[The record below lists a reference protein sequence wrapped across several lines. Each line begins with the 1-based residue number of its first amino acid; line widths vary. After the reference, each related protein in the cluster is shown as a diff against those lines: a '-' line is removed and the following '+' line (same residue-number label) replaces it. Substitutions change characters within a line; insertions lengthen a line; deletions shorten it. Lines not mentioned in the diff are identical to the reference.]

1 MGTHAAGHSPGW
13 HHSGE
18 EGITWHSWVCRGE
31 GIIQGSSLDPWPQN
45 HTSAWLVS
53 DQLVL
58 SAEAHQ
64 GSLKVQGAAS
74 EGGGAANGSICPG
87 HVTCPHCLHQVSV
100 NPAYQAMELEYALKK
115 VGPFLG
121 YCGRS
126 QLVPSTGGFQ
136 LSQKAERGGGHAQGT
151 P

>member
-1 MGTHAAGHSPGW
+1 MQGGG

-18 EGITWHSWVCRGE
+18 LPGPLAPESHQC
-31 GIIQGSSLDPWPQN
+31 L
-45 HTSAWLVS
+45 LVS

-58 SAEAHQ
+58 SPEAHL

-74 EGGGAANGSICPG
+74 EGGGASSGSICPG
-87 HVTCPHCLHQVSV
+87 HMMYPHCLHQVSV

-121 YCGRS
+121 YCGGS

-136 LSQKAERGGGHAQGT
+136 KPVTDG
-151 P
+151 

>member
-18 EGITWHSWVCRGE
+18 EGIAWHSWVCGGG

-58 SAEAHQ
+58 SPEARQ

-74 EGGGAANGSICPG
+74 EGGGAASGTAS
-87 HVTCPHCLHQVSV
+87 
-100 NPAYQAMELEYALKK
+100 
-115 VGPFLG
+115 
-121 YCGRS
+121 
-126 QLVPSTGGFQ
+126 
-136 LSQKAERGGGHAQGT
+136 AQDT
-151 P
+151 